1 MEKAEWKKR
10 IIKCCQD
17 AGTYEDFYLDVIDT
31 LAQIMENRDK
41 THEQYVESG
50 SLPTIIHINKAKEK
64 NTVKNP
70 VLVMEMELNT
80 QALSYWRD
88 LGLTPSGLKKLN
100 ADAIKDKGVGSFEKL
115 LERIT

>member
-41 THEQYVESG
+41 T
-50 SLPTIIHINKAKEK
+50 P
-64 NTVKNP
+64 
-70 VLVMEMELNT
+70 
-80 QALSYWRD
+80 
-88 LGLTPSGLKKLN
+88 
-100 ADAIKDKGVGSFEKL
+100 
-115 LERIT
+115 

>member
-1 MEKAEWKKR
+1 M
-10 IIKCCQD
+10 
-17 AGTYEDFYLDVIDT
+17 
-31 LAQIMENRDK
+31 
-41 THEQYVESG
+41 
-50 SLPTIIHINKAKEK
+50 
-64 NTVKNP
+64 KNP